1 VLIYCSIPQR
11 VFEPPL
17 QESMNHTPGHTG
29 DCPGCRAKAFT
40 EQLEIASELPVPQA
54 AKLWIESREFTG
66 DRSSRARFVS
76 NRSLD
81 DFSEYT
87 KSLCRFF
94 GQLLLKEVH
103 LGHIRQYQ
111 EDRSNGLLGPT
122 PQELFPRFARPL
134 AKKLNVSVDEVR
146 TNADMLA
153 IVEAEIAAYPQR
165 EVNPNKVNQEV
176 SMLIRILRQ
185 AGVWTPKMEEN
196 YEPLQH
202 VESDIPRS
210 LTPDEQDL
218 FLRKAREISEFVYS
232 YAVLGIHA
240 TLSTMEER
248 SLKIGDIDLGKF
260 PAVLVRSGSAKNK
273 YRIRSIPITAEAV
286 WAAERLIARANGLGS
301 TLPQH
306 YLMPFR
312 LVRGEFDPNRPM
324 TVSGIKFPWNKIR
337 IAAGVPWFT
346 PYGLRHTGC
355 TRYAEDG
362 MSIHILLSMAGHMSR
377 KMQQHYVHISEA
389 AKRNAVQKTYGG
401 ATPKGVTAKKLP
413 EKVAALGTSVLISQK

>member
-1 VLIYCSIPQR
+1 
-11 VFEPPL
+11 
-17 QESMNHTPGHTG
+17 MNHTPGHR
-29 DCPGCRAKAFT
+29 DCPACRAKAFT
-40 EQLEIASELPVPQA
+40 EQLEIASEMPVPEA
-54 AKLWIESREFTG
+54 AKLWIESREF
-66 DRSSRARFVS
+66 SSDGPTRARFVS
-76 NRSLD
+76 TRSLD

-87 KSLCRFF
+87 KALSRFF

-122 PQELFPRFARPL
+122 AEELFPRFAKSL
-134 AKKLNVSVDEVR
+134 GKKLGASEDEIR
-146 TNADMLA
+146 ANPAMLA

-176 SMLIRILRQ
+176 SMLIRILKQ
-185 AGVWTPKMEEN
+185 AGVWTPKMEES

-210 LTPDEQDL
+210 LTPDEQVL
-218 FLRKAREISEFVYS
+218 FLRKAREISEFVYC

-240 TLSTMEER
+240 TLSTKEER
-248 SLKIGDIDLGKF
+248 SLKIGDIDLGQF
-260 PAVLVRSGSAKNK
+260 PLVLVRSEFAKNK
-273 YRIRSIPITAEAV
+273 HRVRSIPIEGEAV
-286 WAAERLIARANGLGS
+286 WAAQRLVDRANHLGS
-301 TLPQH
+301 VSPQH
-306 YLMPFR
+306 SLMPFR
-312 LVRGEFDPNRPM
+312 LVRGEFDPNQPM

-337 IAAGVPWFT
+337 MAAGVPWFT

-355 TRYAEDG
+355 TRYAESG

-389 AKRNAVQKTYGG
+389 AKRQAVQKTYGEAGSRAVSGRKSPGKAG
-401 ATPKGVTAKKLP
+401 AW
-413 EKVAALGTSVLISQK
+413 GTSVLISQK